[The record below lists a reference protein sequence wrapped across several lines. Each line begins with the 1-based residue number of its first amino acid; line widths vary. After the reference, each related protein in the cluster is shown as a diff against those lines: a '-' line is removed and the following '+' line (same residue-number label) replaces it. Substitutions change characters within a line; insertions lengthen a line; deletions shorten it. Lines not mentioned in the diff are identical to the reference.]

1 MAITLLEEKANGKG
15 DNEVVVPPKR
25 RFTAQYKI
33 KVLNEA
39 EKLTPVERGAYLR
52 KRGLYSSH
60 LSRWRNQAAKGLLS
74 ALSKVP
80 GRKSTKDPKDEQITQ
95 LTKQN
100 QKLETKL
107 KQAEIIIDIQKKV
120 AELLGIQLPEST
132 KQDN

>member
-1 MAITLLEEKANGKG
+1 MAITLLEEKANDRG
-15 DNEVVVPPKR
+15 DNEVLVPPKR

-60 LSRWRNQAAKGLLS
+60 LSRWRKQAAKGLLS
-74 ALSKVP
+74 ALSKPP
-80 GRKSTKDPKDEQITQ
+80 GRKSTKDPKDEQIAQ

-100 QKLETKL
+100 QKLQTKL

-120 AELLGIQLPEST
+120 AELLGIQLPENT
-132 KQDN
+132 KPDN

>member
-1 MAITLLEEKANGKG
+1 MAITLLEEKANDKG

-60 LSRWRNQAAKGLLS
+60 LSRWRNQAAKGLLN
-74 ALSKVP
+74 ALSTVP

-100 QKLETKL
+100 QKLQTKL

-120 AELLGIQLPEST
+120 AELLGVQLPEST
-132 KQDN
+132 KPGN

>member
-80 GRKSTKDPKDEQITQ
+80 GRKSTKDPKDEQIAH

-100 QKLETKL
+100 QKLQTKL